1 MGAMAGALGVPRGRA
16 RASKGAAGAG
26 AGAGAGGGGGG
37 RGGPAGGVG
46 KGPAVVVRTRSGRA
60 AEKGRQTAW
69 ERLRDFWHEPSS
81 SKMSI
86 YTHSFIL
93 VLIFISVRAGLPF
106 PPPHPA
112 RGG

>member
-1 MGAMAGALGVPRGRA
+1 MA
-16 RASKGAAGAG
+16 AATFGAG
-26 AGAGAGGGGGG
+26 AGAEAGEAGGG
-37 RGGPAGGVG
+37 
-46 KGPAVVVRTRSGRA
+46 KGPSMMVRTRSGRA
-60 AEKGRQTAW
+60 VAKGSQTWW

-93 VLIFISVRAGLPF
+93 VLIFISVRAGLLF
-106 PPPHPA
+106 PPPRPA

>member
-1 MGAMAGALGVPRGRA
+1 MA
-16 RASKGAAGAG
+16 AATFGAG
-26 AGAGAGGGGGG
+26 AGP
-37 RGGPAGGVG
+37 GGPEAGEG

>member
-1 MGAMAGALGVPRGRA
+1 MAAATFGV
-16 RASKGAAGAG
+16 GAG
-26 AGAGAGGGGGG
+26 P
-37 RGGPAGGVG
+37 GGPEAGEG

-81 SKMSI
+81 SNMSI

-93 VLIFISVRAGLPF
+93 VLIFISVREGLLV
-106 PPPHPA
+106 PPPRPA
-112 RGG
+112 REG